1 MFSNYFIIW
10 DDYDKIFGQELYKEE
25 VENMAKKTTRNSK
38 LLYNA
43 KAKTS
48 SKIYSLLVDLVNDD
62 REDLAEV
69 VLKIDYLLEYSSSCI
84 KQRDFDEAK
93 DALDKT
99 RSRIDMLKEEGT
111 DTEYLDYLYEGI
123 KSKAKC

>member
-10 DDYDKIFGQELYKEE
+10 DDYGKIFGQELYKEE
-25 VENMAKKTTRNSK
+25 VENMAKKTTRNNK

-48 SKIYSLLVDLVNDD
+48 PKIYSLLVDLVNED

-84 KQRDFDEAK
+84 KQKDLDEAR
-93 DALDKT
+93 DSLDKAKN
-99 RSRIDMLKEEGT
+99 RIDMLKEEGA
-111 DTEYLDYLYEGI
+111 DTEYLDYLYGGI
-123 KSKAKC
+123 KSKAKV

>member
-10 DDYDKIFGQELYKEE
+10 DDYGKIFGQELYKEE
-25 VENMAKKTTRNSK
+25 VENMAKKTTRNNK

-48 SKIYSLLVDLVNDD
+48 PKIYSLLVDLVNED

-84 KQRDFDEAK
+84 KQKDLDETRDS
-93 DALDKT
+93 LDKAKN
-99 RSRIDMLKEEGT
+99 RIDMLKEEGA

-123 KSKAKC
+123 KSKAKV